1 MKIGI
6 DARLYGLRHAGIG
19 RYTQNLIG
27 ELAKIDRQNHYLL
40 FVTDPKVIDPLPDN
54 FQLVGANIRH
64 YTWAEQTQ
72 FLRLLN
78 SYRFDFLHATHF
90 NVPFFYRRPFI
101 VTIHD
106 LLWHHKIGL
115 SVTTLNPAVYLI
127 KYLGYRATVR
137 NAVSRAVNIITPT
150 RTIASSVQRHF
161 RLQSTKLAVTYE
173 AAAPVF
179 SHKPR
184 PSAVTQSLK
193 QFKLTPPFIIY
204 TGSLY
209 PHKNVTTL
217 INSLRFLPPTLSLA
231 IVSSRD
237 VFTQKTEA
245 FVTSIGLS
253 SRVKFL
259 GYQPDDVLVGLYQT
273 ASALVLPS
281 LSEGFGLTG
290 LEAMAARLPVVCS
303 KHSVLSEIYGSAP
316 LYTDTAK
323 PQVLAATINRFL
335 TDKDLSFRHR
345 QLGLI
350 QAQKYSW
357 SKMAEATLDI
367 YQQTYRQ
374 LTRK

>member
-137 NAVSRAVNIITPT
+137 NAVSRAVNIITHAPT
-150 RTIASSVQRHF
+150 EWLDGKHTIFGKVIEGLDVVDKIAN
-161 RLQSTKLAVTYE
+161 
-173 AAAPVF
+173 
-179 SHKPR
+179 
-184 PSAVTQSLK
+184 
-193 QFKLTPPFIIY
+193 TP
-204 TGSLY
+204 
-209 PHKNVTTL
+209 
-217 INSLRFLPPTLSLA
+217 
-231 IVSSRD
+231 
-237 VFTQKTEA
+237 
-245 FVTSIGLS
+245 
-253 SRVKFL
+253 
-259 GYQPDDVLVGLYQT
+259 
-273 ASALVLPS
+273 
-281 LSEGFGLTG
+281 
-290 LEAMAARLPVVCS
+290 
-303 KHSVLSEIYGSAP
+303 
-316 LYTDTAK
+316 TDTEGK
-323 PQVLAATINRFL
+323 PNIDIVINELTII
-335 TDKDLSFRHR
+335 R
-345 QLGLI
+345 Q
-350 QAQKYSW
+350 
-357 SKMAEATLDI
+357 
-367 YQQTYRQ
+367 
-374 LTRK
+374 